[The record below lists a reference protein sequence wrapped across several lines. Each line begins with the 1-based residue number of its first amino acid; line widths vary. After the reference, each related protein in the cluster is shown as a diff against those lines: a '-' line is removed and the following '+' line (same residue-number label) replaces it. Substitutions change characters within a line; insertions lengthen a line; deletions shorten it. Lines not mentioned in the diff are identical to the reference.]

1 MTWSL
6 TLLALSLLLAST
18 SVSAQQT
25 THILTVP
32 VYQSVPASLTHM
44 RTVLT
49 ALQATVDTE
58 TTVGFIIA
66 TFGSQRRTVTVQSD
80 GIARDPTTG
89 QSTTLT
95 VICVDDE
102 GGAAALC
109 REIQRRYENQ

>member
-1 MTWSL
+1 MTWSG
-6 TLLALSLLLAST
+6 TLLALSLMLAST
-18 SVSAQQT
+18 SASAQQT
-25 THILTVP
+25 THVLTVP
-32 VYQSVPASLTHM
+32 VDQSVPASLTHM

-80 GIARDPTTG
+80 GISRDPTTD
-89 QSTTLT
+89 QSTTLN
-95 VICVDDE
+95 VICVEDE

>member
-1 MTWSL
+1 MKWSL
-6 TLLALSLLLAST
+6 TLLALRLILAST
-18 SVSAQQT
+18 SGSAQQT
-25 THILTVP
+25 THVLTVP
-32 VYQSVPASLTHM
+32 VDQSVPASLTHM

-49 ALQATVDTE
+49 ALQATVDIE
-58 TTVGFIIA
+58 ATVGFIIA

-109 REIQRRYENQ
+109 REIQHRYENQ

>member
-1 MTWSL
+1 MTWSG
-6 TLLALSLLLAST
+6 TLLALSLMLAST
-18 SVSAQQT
+18 SGSAQQT
-25 THILTVP
+25 THVLTVP
-32 VYQSVPASLTHM
+32 VYQSIPASLTHM

-89 QSTTLT
+89 QSITLN